1 MSKKLF
7 FLPTLLLGAMLLF
20 APSCGETDPCKD
32 LEGKCG
38 NGSCFEGECVC
49 DEGYEGT
56 NCDAE
61 WSAKFV
67 GSYLGSDKVTAS
79 TAGTALGTYNLTA
92 PAIVTRKSGTTISI
106 SNFGGFESFVEATI
120 SKANSSDL
128 TANNVTISFTDPAG
142 RKFAGTAT
150 YTSTGI
156 SGSYRVTFSDN
167 TYDDATFDYKK

>member
-7 FLPTLLLGAMLLF
+7 FLPALLLGAMLLF

-49 DEGYEGT
+49 DQGYEGT

-61 WSAKFV
+61 WSAKYV

-79 TAGTALGTYNLTA
+79 TAGNVGTYNLTK
-92 PAIVTRKSGTTISI
+92 PAVVTRKSATTISI
-106 SNFGGFESFVEATI
+106 ANFGGFDSFIDAEV
-120 SKANSSDL
+120 SKANASDL
-128 TANNVTISFTDPAG
+128 TADKVTISFTDPGG
-142 RKFAGTAT
+142 RKFAGEAT
-150 YTSTGI
+150 YA
-156 SGSYRVTFSDN
+156 SGKLKGTYRVTYGDN
-167 TYDDATFDYKK
+167 TYDDATFEYTK